1 MAEYGISPA
10 IKSDSSSTSGTGAS
24 FWNYSIQ
31 YLNLGIHSLIPP
43 YSIITDSTFY
53 IEVKRNGAS
62 SSTWDTDIKLYIA
75 YAKDYKTSIYT
86 IYQKDDAIGTSYKAF
101 SGSIPTKYFY
111 SGTANAGNPNGWDS
125 YVIYCD
131 GTLSRTYTLT
141 NPIIRVDYIAPT
153 FVISLTAGTGG
164 TVSGGGTYNVVGG
177 SATIKATPNANYRF
191 VKWSDG
197 NTNAERTIT
206 VSESDISANVTN
218 LSYTATFELITY
230 NLTVNAGTGGAVSGG
245 GTYTTGSSVTISAT
259 PKAGYKF
266 VKWSDG
272 NTSASRTVTVTAN
285 ATYTATFIPIFV
297 SYDSIFS
304 FSKWKEKGITA
315 ASRGTISNI
324 TNTGF
329 SMTASGDDAY
339 TVYSHI
345 FPVVAGKT
353 YTLEYEATGGA
364 SGSSVESFVFFHS
377 NSNDYSWSVCKNS
390 YSRKWSFTVPDGYS
404 WASIRVDANITGE
417 TIVYNNFRIYPS
429 DYDYMG
435 STLSATDRSDIAAWS
450 VPTPTRS
457 NYTFLGWY
465 TQPNGGGTK
474 YTASSTYPSDDLTLY
489 SSWKINTY
497 TITTSATNG
506 TVTGGG
512 TYDYGSTV
520 TLTATANRG
529 YKFLKWSDGVTTA
542 TRQVTVTGNATYTAV
557 FMVDKIIADT
567 SFAKKI
573 LIDTSEVKA
582 VYIDTVKVYG

>member
-1 MAEYGISPA
+1 MSEYGISPA
-10 IKSDSSSTSGTGAS
+10 IRSSSSEISGS
-24 FWNYSIQ
+24 SLNLRQ
-31 YLNLGIHSLIPP
+31 YLTYEKTGLKALIPP
-43 YSIITDSTFY
+43 YSIITDATFY
-53 IEVKRNGAS
+53 VEAKRDGAD
-62 SSTWDTDIKLYIA
+62 SSTWNADIKLYIA
-75 YAKDYKTSIYT
+75 YVDDYKTPVYT
-86 IYQKDDAIGTSYKAF
+86 FCEKDGEVGTSYKGF

-111 SGTANAGNPNGWDS
+111 SGTANAGEPNGWDS
-125 YVIYCD
+125 YVMHCSA
-131 GTLSRTYTLT
+131 TLLRTYKLT
-141 NPIIRVDYIAPT
+141 NLICRVDYTAPT
-153 FVISLTAGTGG
+153 FVVSVKAGTGG
-164 TVSGGGTYNVVGG
+164 TVSGSGTYNVVGG

-197 NTNAERTIT
+197 DTNAERTIT

-230 NLTVNAGTGGAVSGG
+230 NLTVNADTGGSVSGG

-266 VKWSDG
+266 VKWNDG

-297 SYDSIFS
+297 TYDSIFS
-304 FSKWKEKGITA
+304 FSKWKEKGIS
-315 ASRGTISNI
+315 ASTRGTISNI
-324 TNTGF
+324 TDTGF
-329 SMTASGDDAY
+329 TMTASIDDAY

-345 FPVVAGKT
+345 FPVEAGKT
-353 YTLEYEATGGA
+353 YTLEFEATGGA
-364 SGSSVESFVFFHS
+364 SSTSFESFVFFHS
-377 NSNDYSWSVCKNS
+377 SSSDYSWSALKNS
-390 YSRKWSFTVPDGYS
+390 YANKWNFTVPDGYS
-404 WASIRVDANITGE
+404 WASIRVDANLSGE
-417 TIVYNNFRIYPS
+417 TITYNNFRIYPT
-429 DYDYMG
+429 DYSYMG
-435 STLSATDRSDIAAWS
+435 STVSAANRSDIAAWS
-450 VPTPTRS
+450 IPTPTRS

-489 SSWKINTY
+489 SSWKINTH

-529 YKFLKWSDGVTTA
+529 YKFVKWSDGVTTA
-542 TRQVTVTGNATYTAV
+542 TRQVTVTGNATYTAI
-557 FMVDKIIADT
+557 FMVDKIMADT
-567 SFAKKI
+567 SFAQKI

-582 VYIDTVKVYG
+582 IYIDTTKVYG